1 MWNVTR
7 NIVVNLLAR
16 VVGIMVTLLF
26 KSVALIIFRKALFV
40 GFFRKDPAGGNIL
53 LLVFDK
59 FLLAL

>member
-1 MWNVTR
+1 M
-7 NIVVNLLAR
+7 VNLLAR